1 MARPVQ
7 DPKAPKDYRGQIVM
21 NRREYDRILKIAK
34 RKGISFSQLM
44 RDALAMYLLEEKKQ
58 LTLFPKAKKEMPDVI

>member
-7 DPKAPKDYRGQIVM
+7 DPKAPKDYISRVVI
-21 NRREYDRILKIAK
+21 NRREYDKVMKIAQ

-44 RDALAMYLLEEKKQ
+44 RDALAMYLLEERKQ
-58 LTLFPKAKKEMPDVI
+58 QKIPFRDVI

>member
-7 DPKAPKDYRGQIVM
+7 DPKAPKDYISRVVI
-21 NRREYDRILKIAK
+21 NRREYDKVMKIAQ

-58 LTLFPKAKKEMPDVI
+58 QKIPFRDVI

>member
-7 DPKAPKDYRGQIVM
+7 DPKAPKDYTSRVVI
-21 NRREYDRILKIAK
+21 NRREYDKVMKIAQ

-44 RDALAMYLLEEKKQ
+44 RDALAMYLLEERKQ
-58 LTLFPKAKKEMPDVI
+58 QKIPFRDVI